1 MSRTNMKIVSLVMAL
16 LMSAAV
22 FIPAGVFAG
31 DEEMAS
37 AYDNEDLYFGALD
50 EELVENVSTAQ
61 VRRGT
66 FIVNSSCKATIDY
79 ENIDYCFNTINTG
92 TVEFVKFLVSNGSDV
107 TRGDPIA
114 QVKVYAETEDIE
126 ELESQITT
134 EEEMLESFIDT
145 NNELLQRYAQLAA
158 DSASAA
164 DRRVAKLL
172 YDRLNVSFNDELNRR
187 NDRIEAQKA
196 KLSTYMQLN
205 EEQYITA
212 PATGRVAGMNRYRN
226 GDRLDYYSYMCAV
239 YDTEHIRLRIYSG
252 GEDLAFN
259 QKVYAAI
266 NKAGAN
272 KNVEGR
278 VTSLNSPMLSSGLIG
293 TVNYVE
299 LTGDVSG
306 FQVDED
312 VIVRYE
318 AQHVDD
324 AVLVP
329 KTAVFTDSR
338 GLYVFVYENG
348 MQNKRYIV
356 SGGNNADDY
365 WAVSGVEEGETVITK

>member
-1 MSRTNMKIVSLVMAL
+1 MSRTSKKTIAL
-16 LMSAAV
+16 LMAFCLSVYAFLPGMAL
-22 FIPAGVFAG
+22 A
-31 DEEMAS
+31 DEEADS
-37 AYDNEDLYFGALD
+37 RFDNEDLYFGALG
-50 EELVENVSTAQ
+50 EELVENVSTAV
-61 VRRGT
+61 VRKGT

-79 ENIDYCFNTINTG
+79 ENIDYVLNTIDTG

-107 TRGDPIA
+107 QRGDPIA
-114 QVKVYAETEDIE
+114 QVKVYAQTENIE
-126 ELESQITT
+126 QLESQIASD
-134 EEEMLESFIDT
+134 EEMLESYIET
-145 NNELLQRYAQLAA
+145 NNELLLRYDNLSKT
-158 DSASAA
+158 SAYEA

-172 YDRLNVSFNDELNRR
+172 HDRLEVSFNEELNRR
-187 NDRIEAQKA
+187 NDKIEANKA
-196 KLSTYMQLN
+196 KLSTYKQLN

-212 PATGRVAGMNRYRN
+212 PATGRVAGMNRYRA
-226 GDRLDYYSYMCAV
+226 GDTLGRWAYMCAV
-239 YDTEHIRLRIYSG
+239 YDTEHIHLRIYSG

-266 NKAGAN
+266 NKAGDSR
-272 KNVEGR
+272 NVEGR
-278 VTSLNSPMLSSGLIG
+278 VTSLISPSLSSNLIG

-306 FQVDED
+306 FKVDED

-318 AQHVDD
+318 SQHVDG
-324 AVLVP
+324 ALLVP
-329 KTAVFTDSR
+329 KSAVFTDSR

-356 SGGNNADDY
+356 SGGNNAEDY